1 MRHQAVLFLLGLLV
15 AFAPSTALAKKPK
28 QARGDSVNATRL
40 TPYFGAAG
48 AGHGFERGPRWD
60 DYWRYGMRGGGQVG
74 ARLEVP
80 VAEFVSLGGMAEF
93 GATSI
98 RNANR
103 ADLHLDFDFWV
114 KGRYVFALSPFD
126 LEIYVGVPIGM
137 SFAFVD
143 WGDPGRE
150 FGPGMNSGLLFGGQF
165 LFKRGGFFAEMGGRF
180 RRTWYGDG
188 WSWGTR
194 QFNANFGGVLL
205 F

>member
-1 MRHQAVLFLLGLLV
+1 MRHHAVFLLGLLV
-15 AFAPSTALAKKPK
+15 LLAPSTALAKKSK
-28 QARGDSVNATRL
+28 QARSDSVNATRL

-48 AGHGFERGPRWD
+48 AGHGYVRGPDWD
-60 DYWRYGMRGGGQVG
+60 DYWRGGMRGGGHIG

-80 VAEFVSLGGMAEF
+80 IADYVSLGGMAEF
-93 GATSI
+93 GATSV
-98 RNANR
+98 RNANG
-103 ADLHLDFDFWV
+103 ADLHLDFSFWA
-114 KGRYVFALSPFD
+114 KGRYVFALDPFD

-137 SFAFVD
+137 SFVFLDAGPD
-143 WGDPGRE
+143 RE

-194 QFNANFGGVLL
+194 QFNANFGGVFL